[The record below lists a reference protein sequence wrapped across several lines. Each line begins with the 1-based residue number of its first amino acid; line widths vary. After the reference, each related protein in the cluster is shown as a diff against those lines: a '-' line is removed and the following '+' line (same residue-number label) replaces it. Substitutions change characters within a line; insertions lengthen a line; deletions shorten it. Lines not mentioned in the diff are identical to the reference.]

1 MRYAPGRAVPILFGR
16 ENTMKASTNGILN
29 RVRFLLQRADPTP
42 DAELLARF
50 VADRDADAFALLVRR
65 HGPMVHGV
73 CRRVLRNPADADDAF
88 QATFLV
94 LARRAGAVRPQGLLG
109 NWLYGI
115 AYRTALEARR
125 AAAVR
130 RARERRA
137 AEMNTRATPTN
148 APDRDLREA
157 LDRELAALPDI
168 YRAAVVLCDLE
179 GLSRKDAA
187 ERLGWREGT
196 LSGRLFRARALL
208 AARLERLGLT
218 IPAAGLAGLTG
229 VSAAS
234 AAVPTALAES
244 TIRIGLLVAAGEA
257 VAVAAAPVAAL
268 SEGVMK
274 AMLLTKLKGLATCVV
289 VGCAVLA
296 TTTAG
301 WRANAV
307 GASVALADGQA
318 RSQPPTR
325 SAQRD
330 SDKDRIAEL
339 ERERDKLLQVVRD
352 LQARLEKLEAEN
364 VDRLK
369 DGKLKLRA
377 EEAERAAIEEKL
389 KSRRAGDD
397 NDATR
402 LRRLEAERARL
413 EADRARARE
422 GKPRIVDG
430 GPPPEVLEKLR
441 KLEEELAKQGLS
453 GDKAKAAADEIKQKL
468 KSLQLDA
475 DKLSKLKDLGAGDLA
490 EKMKALQ
497 LDADKL
503 AKLKDL
509 GAGDIQEKL
518 RKVQLDAEKLAKL
531 KVLEAGDL
539 AEKMKALDNEK
550 FAKLRALQADKT
562 GRVKDSGGDRVAALE
577 DRVKALEADIKKLL
591 MELERQRK
599 R

>member
-1 MRYAPGRAVPILFGR
+1 
-16 ENTMKASTNGILN
+16 MKASTNGILN
-29 RVRFLLQRADPTP
+29 RVRYLLQRADPTP

-73 CRRVLRNPADADDAF
+73 CRRVLRNQADADDAF

-137 AEMNTRATPTN
+137 AEMNTRTPATN

-168 YRAAVVLCDLE
+168 YRAAIVLCDLE

-187 ERLGWREGT
+187 DRLGWREGT

-208 AARLERLGLT
+208 AARLSRLGLV

-229 VSAAS
+229 VSTAS
-234 AAVPTALAES
+234 AAVPAALAES
-244 TIRIGLLVAAGEA
+244 TIRIGVLVAAGEA
-257 VAVAAAPVAAL
+257 MAVAAAPVAAL

-274 AMLLTKLKGLATCVV
+274 AILLSKLKGLATCVV
-289 VGCAVLA
+289 IGCAVLA
-296 TTTAG
+296 TATAG

-318 RSQPPTR
+318 RSQPQSR

-352 LQARLEKLEAEN
+352 LQARLEKLEADN
-364 VDRLK
+364 LDRA
-369 DGKLKLRA
+369 GKQKQRA

-389 KSRRAGDD
+389 KNKRLGDE

-413 EADRARARE
+413 EADRAKSRE
-422 GKPRIVDG
+422 GRPRIIDG
-430 GPPPEVLEKLR
+430 GPPPEVLEKLL

-453 GDKAKAAADEIKQKL
+453 GDKAKAAADELKQKL

-497 LDADKL
+497 LDA
-503 AKLKDL
+503 
-509 GAGDIQEKL
+509 
-518 RKVQLDAEKLAKL
+518 EKLAKL
-531 KVLEAGDL
+531 KALEVGDL
-539 AEKMKALDNEK
+539 ADKMKALDAEK

-562 GRVKDSGGDRVAALE
+562 GRVKDPGGDRVAALE

-599 R
+599 IK

>member
-1 MRYAPGRAVPILFGR
+1 
-16 ENTMKASTNGILN
+16 MKASTNGILN
-29 RVRFLLQRADPTP
+29 RVRYLLQRADPTP

-73 CRRVLRNPADADDAF
+73 CRRVLRNQADADDAF

-137 AEMNTRATPTN
+137 AEMNTRTPATN

-168 YRAAVVLCDLE
+168 YRAAIVLCDLE

-187 ERLGWREGT
+187 DRLGWREGT

-208 AARLERLGLT
+208 AARLSRLGLV

-229 VSAAS
+229 VSTAS
-234 AAVPTALAES
+234 AAVPAALAES
-244 TIRIGLLVAAGEA
+244 TIRIGVLVAAGEA
-257 VAVAAAPVAAL
+257 MAVAAAPVAAL

-274 AMLLTKLKGLATCVV
+274 AILLSKLKGLATCVV
-289 VGCAVLA
+289 IGCAVLA
-296 TTTAG
+296 TATAG

-318 RSQPPTR
+318 RSQPQSR

-352 LQARLEKLEAEN
+352 LQARLEKLEADN
-364 VDRLK
+364 LDRA
-369 DGKLKLRA
+369 GKQKLRA

-389 KSRRAGDD
+389 KNKRLGDE

-413 EADRARARE
+413 EADRAKSRE
-422 GKPRIVDG
+422 GRPRIIDG
-430 GPPPEVLEKLR
+430 GPPPEVLEKLL

-453 GDKAKAAADEIKQKL
+453 GDKAKAAADELKQKL

-497 LDADKL
+497 LDA
-503 AKLKDL
+503 
-509 GAGDIQEKL
+509 
-518 RKVQLDAEKLAKL
+518 EKLAKL
-531 KVLEAGDL
+531 KALEAGDL
-539 AEKMKALDNEK
+539 AEKMKALDAEK

-562 GRVKDSGGDRVAALE
+562 GRVKDPGGDRVAALE

-599 R
+599 IK

>member
-1 MRYAPGRAVPILFGR
+1 
-16 ENTMKASTNGILN
+16 MKASTNGILN
-29 RVRFLLQRADPTP
+29 RVRYLLHRSDPTP
-42 DAELLARF
+42 DAELLVRF

-73 CRRVLRNPADADDAF
+73 CRRVLRNQADADDVF

-137 AEMNTRATPTN
+137 AEMNTRTP
-148 APDRDLREA
+148 AVDSADHDLREA
-157 LDRELAALPDI
+157 LDRELAALPDV

-208 AARLERLGLT
+208 AARLERLGLA

-229 VSAAS
+229 FSAAT
-234 AAVPTALAES
+234 AAVPAALAES
-244 TIRIGLLVAAGEA
+244 TIKIGVLVAAGEA
-257 VAVAAAPVAAL
+257 AAIAAAPVTAL
-268 SEGVMK
+268 VEGVMK

-296 TTTAG
+296 TATAG

-307 GASVALADGQA
+307 GASVALVDGQA
-318 RSQPPTR
+318 RSQPPAR

-330 SDKDRIAEL
+330 PDKDRIAEL
-339 ERERDKLLQVVRD
+339 ERERDKLLQVIRD
-352 LQARLEKLEAEN
+352 LQTRLERLEADN

-369 DGKLKLRA
+369 DGKQKLRA
-377 EEAERAAIEEKL
+377 EEANRAAIEDKL
-389 KSRRAGDD
+389 KMRRAENSAKVADEL
-397 NDATR
+397 AR
-402 LRRLEAERARL
+402 LKEQEERRARD
-413 EADRARARE
+413 ARRARE
-422 GKPRIVDG
+422 VDG

-453 GDKAKAAADEIKQKL
+453 GDKAKAAADELKQKL

-497 LDADKL
+497 LDAEKL

-531 KVLEAGDL
+531 KALEAGDL
-539 AEKMKALDNEK
+539 AEKLKALDVEK
-550 FAKLRALQADKT
+550 LAKLRAQGAGDRATSKNAP
-562 GRVKDSGGDRVAALE
+562 DGDRVAALE

-591 MELERQRK
+591 VELERQRK
-599 R
+599 IK

>member
-1 MRYAPGRAVPILFGR
+1 
-16 ENTMKASTNGILN
+16 MKASTNGILN
-29 RVRFLLQRADPTP
+29 RVRYLLQRADPTP

-73 CRRVLRNPADADDAF
+73 CRRVLRNQADADDAF

-137 AEMNTRATPTN
+137 AEMNTRTPATN

-168 YRAAVVLCDLE
+168 YRAAIVLCDLE

-187 ERLGWREGT
+187 DRLGWREGT

-208 AARLERLGLT
+208 AARLSRLGLV

-229 VSAAS
+229 VSTAS
-234 AAVPTALAES
+234 AAVPAALAES
-244 TIRIGLLVAAGEA
+244 TIRIGVLVAAGEA
-257 VAVAAAPVAAL
+257 MAVAAAPVAAL

-274 AMLLTKLKGLATCVV
+274 AILLSKLKGLATCVV
-289 VGCAVLA
+289 IGCAVLA
-296 TTTAG
+296 TATAG

-318 RSQPPTR
+318 RSQPQSR

-352 LQARLEKLEAEN
+352 LQARLEKLEADN
-364 VDRLK
+364 LDRA
-369 DGKLKLRA
+369 GKQKLRA

-389 KSRRAGDD
+389 KNKRLGDE

-413 EADRARARE
+413 EADRAKSRE
-422 GKPRIVDG
+422 GRPRIIDG
-430 GPPPEVLEKLR
+430 GPPPEVLEKLL

-453 GDKAKAAADEIKQKL
+453 GDKAKAAADELKQKL

-497 LDADKL
+497 LDA
-503 AKLKDL
+503 
-509 GAGDIQEKL
+509 
-518 RKVQLDAEKLAKL
+518 EKLAKL
-531 KVLEAGDL
+531 KALEVGDL
-539 AEKMKALDNEK
+539 ADKMKALDAEK

-562 GRVKDSGGDRVAALE
+562 GRVKDPGGDRVAALE

-599 R
+599 IK